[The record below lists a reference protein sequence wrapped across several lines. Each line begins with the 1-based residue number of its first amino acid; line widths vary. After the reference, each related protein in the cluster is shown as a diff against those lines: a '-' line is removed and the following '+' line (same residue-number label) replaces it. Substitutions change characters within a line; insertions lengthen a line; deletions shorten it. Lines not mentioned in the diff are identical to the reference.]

1 MLARTR
7 PEAGKGVEPPEPPR
21 PDPGVEA
28 NRRLT
33 SVTGM
38 VLLVLLAAQGYTV
51 PQVRR
56 LLTLH
61 VFLGVVLVGPVL
73 LKTASTG
80 YRFVRYYRG
89 DRAYRDSGP
98 PAPLL
103 RLLGP
108 FVIASTFVLLGSGIA
123 LIVAGPAHRP
133 LFLRLHQASFVLWFA
148 AMTVH
153 VLGHLREA
161 ALTSWRELRARPEEP
176 TGRRRRLRVVL
187 VAGALVVGVGLA
199 GALAPRAAH
208 WTNDRFLIHGQA
220 QKLPRP

>member
-1 MLARTR
+1 MLARHR
-7 PEAGKGVEPPEPPR
+7 PEADGVERPEPPR
-21 PDPGVEA
+21 ADSGVEA

-38 VLLVLLAAQGYTV
+38 VLLVLLAVQGYTV

-56 LLTLH
+56 LLTVH
-61 VFLGVVLVGPVL
+61 VFLGVVLVGPAL
-73 LKTASTG
+73 LKTASTA

-123 LIVAGPAHRP
+123 LIVAGPAHRQ
-133 LFLRLHQASFVLWFA
+133 LFLRLHQASFVLWFG

-161 ALTSWRELRARPEEP
+161 ALTTWRELRARPGP
-176 TGRRRRLRVVL
+176 TGRRRRLRIAA

-199 GALAPRAAH
+199 GALVPRAAH
-208 WTNDRFLIHGQA
+208 WTNNRFVIPGQA
-220 QKLPRP
+220 QQHPAP